1 LANYTTNGQEF
12 DLYGVVFSSAAFLS
26 SCVTYR
32 GIISNG
38 PRSCH
43 PRDPCKGS
51 SGLAISLA
59 RKQGV
64 HVQVRAVLQS
74 DIPLVLIITRSR
86 DYYRPTLRATSTY
99 ADADLRK
106 FRHNRE
112 NGFTSSGASR
122 RLIAALYITGFVY
135 RHLHLVLPSSAR
147 KYWLGYTYVESM
159 SLIVHLK
166 KYIVPSSVDV
176 LILN

>member
-1 LANYTTNGQEF
+1 
-12 DLYGVVFSSAAFLS
+12 
-26 SCVTYR
+26 VTYR

-38 PRSCH
+38 TRSCH

-74 DIPLVLIITRSR
+74 NVPLVLIITRSR
-86 DYYRPTLRATSTY
+86 DYYRPTPRATSTY

-135 RHLHLVLPSSAR
+135 RHLHLVLPSSAS
-147 KYWLGYTYVESM
+147 KKVLAWLYVRREHVADCAPQKVYS
-159 SLIVHLK
+159 SIVGRCSDSKLK
-166 KYIVPSSVDV
+166 ATRTKTTTKSNRLDRHVE
-176 LILN
+176 LLM